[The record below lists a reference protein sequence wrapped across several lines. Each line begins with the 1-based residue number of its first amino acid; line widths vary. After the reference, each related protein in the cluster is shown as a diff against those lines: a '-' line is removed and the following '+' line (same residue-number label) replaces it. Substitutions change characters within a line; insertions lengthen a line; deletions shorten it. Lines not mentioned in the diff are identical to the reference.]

1 MGRWAGSGRATTAS
15 LSGMALES
23 RAALLL
29 LAIATLARAQD
40 TPTPAPG
47 PTPAPL
53 PTDSAPQP
61 PLPANLPPPLVAL
74 TRPAMVNSSAITA
87 ADVALQKKL
96 LGRDLQRLEPAAA
109 EQVARR
115 NVAEEILLAQEA
127 ARLGVSL
134 TDREVDQWWKDRVG
148 EVPDYAALA
157 AATGTSEER
166 QRELARRAAQAD
178 IYLLHRCGLRGEQS
192 GRVPPDPLLVRV
204 VTITPSQLREAFAQN
219 HELFDRPE
227 IVDCDVWTLPDEPA
241 LQAAQAALEA
251 GGRPDAEVLQ
261 RALPLPDVRRVFPPD
276 IADWLSSS
284 QAGEHRA
291 LDTHTLV
298 LVTGREASVPSRF
311 TDVQQRLRNMLMEEL
326 LHEARQHLVDG
337 LREHAT
343 YWPPDLFNPPP
354 KPADKQDALS
364 GPAGAQAPAPQPP
377 AAPTTGGQ
385 APNPDVPAPPTSPP
399 PPTGPR

>member
-1 MGRWAGSGRATTAS
+1 MTRA
-15 LSGMALES
+15 S
-23 RAALLL
+23 RAAVLLL
-29 LAIATLARAQD
+29 LAVAAAARAQD

-61 PLPANLPPPLVAL
+61 PLPADLPPPLVAL

-96 LGRDLQRLEPAAA
+96 LGRDLQQLEPAAR

-127 ARLGVSL
+127 TRLGVTL
-134 TDREVDQWWKDRVG
+134 TDREVDSWWKDRIG
-148 EVPDYAALA
+148 EVPDYASLA
-157 AATGTSEER
+157 ASTGTSEER
-166 QRELARRAAQAD
+166 QRDLARRAALAD
-178 IYLLHRCGLRGEQS
+178 IYLLHRCGLRGEQA

-276 IADWLSSS
+276 VADWLGSSP
-284 QAGEHRA
+284 AGEHRA

-298 LVTGREASVPSRF
+298 LITGREESVPARF
-311 TDVQQRLRNMLMEEL
+311 TDVQQRLRNMLMGEL

-343 YWPPDLFNPPP
+343 YWPPDLFNPPAKP
-354 KPADKQDALS
+354 EDKKDAVSGPPAD
-364 GPAGAQAPAPQPP
+364 GAQGAPATPAPDPQAPAPAPDGPPVPAPAPQPE
-377 AAPTTGGQ
+377 
-385 APNPDVPAPPTSPP
+385 PP
-399 PPTGPR
+399 PAGPR

>member
-1 MGRWAGSGRATTAS
+1 
-15 LSGMALES
+15 
-23 RAALLL
+23 
-29 LAIATLARAQD
+29 
-40 TPTPAPG
+40 
-47 PTPAPL
+47 
-53 PTDSAPQP
+53 
-61 PLPANLPPPLVAL
+61 
-74 TRPAMVNSSAITA
+74 MVNSSAITA

-96 LGRDLQRLEPAAA
+96 LGRDLQHLEPAAA

-127 ARLGVSL
+127 ARLGVTL

-157 AATGTSEER
+157 AATGATEER

-241 LQAAQAALEA
+241 LQAAQSALEA
-251 GGRPDAEVLQ
+251 GGRPDAEVMQ

-276 IADWLSSS
+276 IADWLSAS
-284 QAGEHRA
+284 QAGDHRA
-291 LDTHTLV
+291 MDTHTLV
-298 LVTGREASVPSRF
+298 LVTGREEAVPAHF
-311 TDVQQRLRNMLMEEL
+311 ADVQERLRNMLMQEL

-343 YWPPDLFNPPP
+343 YWPPDLFNPPA
-354 KPADKQDALS
+354 KPADKHDAVSEPLDANAA
-364 GPAGAQAPAPQPP
+364 PAPAAPAAPTPDPQAPAPAPEPQPETPP
-377 AAPTTGGQ
+377 A
-385 APNPDVPAPPTSPP
+385 
-399 PPTGPR
+399 GPR